1 VSLINLDFEVPTLI
15 KNMAI
20 YFYNLFNRVIKI
32 QADAL
37 YSLIPSPYLA
47 GAPKQQQKST
57 CIISMRYMD

>member
-1 VSLINLDFEVPTLI
+1 VSLINLNFEVSTLI

-20 YFYNLFNRVIKI
+20 YFYNIFNRVIKI

-47 GAPKQQQKST
+47 GAPKQQKKST
-57 CIISMRYMD
+57 CIISMHYMD

>member
-1 VSLINLDFEVPTLI
+1 
-15 KNMAI
+15 MAI